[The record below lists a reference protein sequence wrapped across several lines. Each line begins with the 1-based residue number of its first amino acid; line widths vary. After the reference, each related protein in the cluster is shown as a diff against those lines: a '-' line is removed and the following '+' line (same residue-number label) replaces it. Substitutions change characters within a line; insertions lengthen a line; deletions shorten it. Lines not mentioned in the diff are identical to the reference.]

1 MVPSYYRRHCYLQAL
16 SIFSIAILPKPS
28 TLIQRPR
35 TPMEPQRFKT
45 IKKSLEDMSI
55 EELQEMSDDLEKLIS
70 VLMTRQVAI
79 EDTIL
84 DKLEEAFVR

>member
-1 MVPSYYRRHCYLQAL
+1 
-16 SIFSIAILPKPS
+16 
-28 TLIQRPR
+28 
-35 TPMEPQRFKT
+35 MEPQRFKT

>member
-1 MVPSYYRRHCYLQAL
+1 
-16 SIFSIAILPKPS
+16 
-28 TLIQRPR
+28 
-35 TPMEPQRFKT
+35 MEPQRFKT
-45 IKKSLEDMSI
+45 IKKSLEDMTI

-70 VLMTRQVAI
+70 VLMIRQVAI

>member
-1 MVPSYYRRHCYLQAL
+1 VSL
-16 SIFSIAILPKPS
+16 
-28 TLIQRPR
+28 RPR
-35 TPMEPQRFKT
+35 HPMEPLRFKA

-55 EELQEMSDDLEKLIS
+55 EELQEMSDDLERLIS

-84 DKLEEAFVR
+84 DKLEEAFIR